1 MNMAKMNFNNVT
13 VFVKY
18 YIFRV
23 ALSLEK
29 VFDKMK
35 NKFLGLQYL
44 KLIYITPN

>member
-1 MNMAKMNFNNVT
+1 MNMAKMKNAT

-18 YIFRV
+18 YTFRV

-44 KLIYITPN
+44 KLI